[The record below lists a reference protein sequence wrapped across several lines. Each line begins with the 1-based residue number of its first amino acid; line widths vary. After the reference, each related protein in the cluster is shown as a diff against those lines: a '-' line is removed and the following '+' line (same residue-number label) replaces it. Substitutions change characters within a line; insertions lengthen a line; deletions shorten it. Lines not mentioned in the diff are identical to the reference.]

1 MVLSLVSA
9 LYSHHMRLST
19 HTSQLVIQFFIT
31 CKRLSKTV
39 YNCIIREVGPSR
51 SSLLDIAA
59 PHCISG
65 ACSEC
70 SGWPAQPL

>member
-1 MVLSLVSA
+1 MDEGA
-9 LYSHHMRLST
+9 GEGGET
-19 HTSQLVIQFFIT
+19 
-31 CKRLSKTV
+31 
-39 YNCIIREVGPSR
+39 REVGPSR

-59 PHCISG
+59 PHCIGG